1 VAKQQICRVDQF
13 ACLLSASGVDKPV
26 LYRSR
31 LRRREAKP
39 LQPCC
44 ADGARC
50 KKRLVAQSFTKTVA
64 RAISSDTKED
74 AAGKQPISPDVHLS
88 KHEARLRCN
97 YGNRPGGKTKAELS
111 NRAWGPCP
119 QHNKAVDGSKQSS
132 RRCVLLVLGGQ
143 TTARPA
149 SMRPMVVLDSAN
161 VAFLEAGLPEG
172 IASQRDGSHMHITR
186 V

>member
-1 VAKQQICRVDQF
+1 
-13 ACLLSASGVDKPV
+13 

-74 AAGKQPISPDVHLS
+74 AAGKQPISPDVYLS
-88 KHEARLRCN
+88 KHERVN
-97 YGNRPGGKTKAELS
+97 KEELIAM
-111 NRAWGPCP
+111 RAGLDKKPSGV
-119 QHNKAVDGSKQSS
+119 ALSFSDY
-132 RRCVLLVLGGQ
+132 RLVLVSQ
-143 TTARPA
+143 PHRESAYLMKVAESRDHH
-149 SMRPMVVLDSAN
+149 VVIFRKRWMQEDFDYP
-161 VAFLEAGLPEG
+161 VW
-172 IASQRDGSHMHITR
+172 